1 LSYTPVHFVLVILE
15 MGSGELLAQA
25 DLELLS
31 SQHVFQ
37 VIRITGMSH
46 QHPALKFPLC
56 IPVSSLVERV
66 KKQHL
71 PNRIFVRIK

>member
-46 QHPALKFPLC
+46 QHPARYLLLYLFIFLC
-56 IPVSSLVERV
+56 STGV
-66 KKQHL
+66 
-71 PNRIFVRIK
+71 